1 MTWQL
6 SSKKDLFC
14 CTNYFLGSFCLE
26 SYILPGTFKPQK
38 TGLNWHPTL
47 LCYVSYV
54 SVWHLVYQQKKRLDL
69 IEPMLTLAF
78 FLANDVLMLAS
89 KASQATVCIVM
100 RLRKQHSLA
109 LLCVSKADSQ
119 CSTGDLAF
127 MRHLHVLGRLWK
139 RLLNE
144 KSVVGKRRHF
154 SFTSNHERNN
164 KQLRKSMAKKWKRT
178 TPKWRGR
185 RERMLT

>member
-1 MTWQL
+1 MFLTFL
-6 SSKKDLFC
+6 SDIW
-14 CTNYFLGSFCLE
+14 
-26 SYILPGTFKPQK
+26 YI
-38 TGLNWHPTL
+38 
-47 LCYVSYV
+47 S
-54 SVWHLVYQQKKRLDL
+54 KKRLDL
-69 IEPMLTLAF
+69 IEPVLTLAF

-164 KQLRKSMAKKWKRT
+164 KQLRKKESKKVKKNNT
-178 TPKWRGR
+178 VFDVP
-185 RERMLT
+185 RELMHSVT

>member
-1 MTWQL
+1 MFLTFL
-6 SSKKDLFC
+6 SDIWYISK
-14 CTNYFLGSFCLE
+14 
-26 SYILPGTFKPQK
+26 
-38 TGLNWHPTL
+38 
-47 LCYVSYV
+47 
-54 SVWHLVYQQKKRLDL
+54 KKRLDL

-119 CSTGDLAF
+119 DYLCSTVDLAF

-164 KQLRKSMAKKWKRT
+164 KQLRKKESKKVKKNNT
-178 TPKWRGR
+178 VFDVP
-185 RERMLT
+185 RELMHSVT

>member
-1 MTWQL
+1 ML
-6 SSKKDLFC
+6 C
-14 CTNYFLGSFCLE
+14 FLRFCL
-26 SYILPGTFKPQK
+26 TF
-38 TGLNWHPTL
+38 GI
-47 LCYVSYV
+47 SA
-54 SVWHLVYQQKKRLDL
+54 KKRLDL

-119 CSTGDLAF
+119 DYYLCSTVDLAF

-164 KQLRKSMAKKWKRT
+164 KQLRKSMAKK
-178 TPKWRGR
+178 
-185 RERMLT
+185 